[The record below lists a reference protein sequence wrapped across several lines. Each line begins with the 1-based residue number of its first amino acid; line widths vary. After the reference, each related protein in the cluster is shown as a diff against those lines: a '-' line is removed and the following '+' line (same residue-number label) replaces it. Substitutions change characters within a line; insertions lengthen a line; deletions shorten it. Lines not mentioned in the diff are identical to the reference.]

1 MESTEVKQEQEELV
15 VDEHRFGASIG
26 TWVSLGIV
34 GAVIFATFILLFS
47 IYFARI

>member
-1 MESTEVKQEQEELV
+1 MEGSQVKQEEVVEE
-15 VDEHRFGASIG
+15 HGSGASIG

-47 IYFARI
+47 IYFARL